1 MAIQYTI
8 LYTEGARTYM
18 LQHAKSLLEDVLVVV

>member
-1 MAIQYTI
+1 
-8 LYTEGARTYM
+8 M